1 MYTELLSPRDTQFGQ
16 TCLSPFMLP
25 GEAVDIS
32 EESGSVVRLTHW
44 GRIVEVPENRAL
56 YLAGCRGGRGGSYW
70 KIVSDDCQFVTPNND
85 DEWEVVK
92 PILKELAQ
100 RGVFVLTEFNLPA
113 IKEKCRQSYYS
124 SSDGTLINEVFGG
137 GRIAPEKMG
146 ELGLMFAGD
155 ASKQITKCYFDPTHQ
170 LRDWTFCDWHEDIYH
185 DRCHCMEDK
194 MLQVPALSTKD
205 GQSVPVLMYD
215 VNMPP
220 NCPCLG
226 RHILVT
232 HPGAPIKICPLSEVM
247 SKVDAATLV
256 VVDASIPVQRE
267 TGKNFD
273 HAHFELLMKSI
284 YLSDFSG
291 LLRHYEGV
299 YGDFTTQ
306 FREYKKGLNTPA
318 DHANADNLLKEL
330 ASCSVV
336 TEVEETV
343 RKLATLQLV
352 KENAIRLD
360 FLPAATNE
368 SIGVGMELVA
378 INDLQELA
386 DSYEQKYFVDD
397 CLNELV
403 TRSTFGCVS
412 TGEFFG
418 ASERN
423 DERLMS
429 LSAKATELL
438 QVLGDISEAIKKVLK
453 PFAAKTRDV
462 SVKVNARSLMPCSVC
477 CLSGALQKSFS

>member
-1 MYTELLSPRDTQFGQ
+1 MYIELFPSRKTEFGQ

-25 GEAVDIS
+25 GEAVDIY
-32 EESGSVVRLTHW
+32 EESGNIVRFSNGRVV
-44 GRIVEVPENRAL
+44 VEVPENRAL
-56 YLAGCRGGRGGSYW
+56 FVASCCNDRYL
-70 KIVSDDCQFVTPNND
+70 KIVSDDCQFVTPDND

-137 GRIAPEKMG
+137 GKIAPEKMG

-155 ASKQITKCYFDPTHQ
+155 ASNQITKCYFDPTHQ
-170 LRDWTFCDWHEDIYH
+170 LKDWTFCDWSEYIYH
-185 DRCHCMEDK
+185 DYCSCIRYK
-194 MLQVPALSTKD
+194 TLLVPVLSTKD
-205 GQSVPVLMYD
+205 GQSVPIQMYD

-220 NCPCLG
+220 KCSCLCS
-226 RHILVT
+226 HFLVT
-232 HPGAPIKICPLSEVM
+232 HPCAPIKISPLSEVM

-256 VVDASIPVQRE
+256 VVDASISEQRE
-267 TGKNFD
+267 TEKKID
-273 HAHFELLMKSI
+273 HAHFELLRKSI
-284 YLSDFSG
+284 YLSNFSG
-291 LLRHYEGV
+291 LLRHYEDV

-306 FREYKKGLNTPA
+306 FREYKKGLDTPA
-318 DHANADNLLKEL
+318 DHANADNLLREL
-330 ASCSVV
+330 ASCSVL

-352 KENAIRLD
+352 KEHTIRLD
-360 FLPAATNE
+360 FLLAATNK
-368 SIGVGMELVA
+368 SIDFGMTLLA

-386 DSYEQKYFVDD
+386 DSYEQKYFADD

-403 TRSTFGCVS
+403 TRSTFGCVC
-412 TGEFFG
+412 TGEYFG

-423 DERLMS
+423 DERIMS

-438 QVLGDISEAIKKVLK
+438 QVLAGISETIKKLLK
-453 PFAAKTRDV
+453 PFAAQPPDV
-462 SVKVNARSLMPCSVC
+462 SEKIKALSLMSG
-477 CLSGALQKSFS
+477 LS

>member
-1 MYTELLSPRDTQFGQ
+1 MSLPLLVKAVHIDIYSRGNAQIGQ

-25 GEAVDIS
+25 GKAVDNS
-32 EESGSVVRLTHW
+32 AESGNIVRVSDW
-44 GRIVEVPENRAL
+44 GRIVVEVPENRAL
-56 YLAGCRGGRGGSYW
+56 LVANCGVDSNL

-85 DEWEVVK
+85 DEWEVFK

-124 SSDGTLINEVFGG
+124 SSDGTLINEVFE
-137 GRIAPEKMG
+137 GRIAPEKMS
-146 ELGLMFAGD
+146 EWGLMFAGD
-155 ASKQITKCYFDPTHQ
+155 ASNEITKCYFDPTHQ
-170 LRDWTFCDWHEDIYH
+170 LSDWTFCDSGEYIYH
-185 DRCHCMEDK
+185 DRCFCMEYRVR
-194 MLQVPALSTKD
+194 QVPVLSTKD
-205 GQSVPVLMYD
+205 GQSVPMQIYE

-220 NCPCLG
+220 NCPCWG

-232 HPGAPIKICPLSEVM
+232 HPCAPIKICPLSEVM

-267 TGKNFD
+267 AGKKFD
-273 HAHFELLMKSI
+273 QAYFESLRKSI

-291 LLRHYEGV
+291 LLRHYEDV

-318 DHANADNLLKEL
+318 DHASADNLLREL

-343 RKLATLQLV
+343 RKLATLQMV

-360 FLPAATNE
+360 FLPAATNK

-378 INDLQELA
+378 INELQELA

-397 CLNELV
+397 CLNELA
-403 TRSTFGCVS
+403 TTSTFGCVC
-412 TGEFFG
+412 TGEYFG

-423 DERLMS
+423 DELIMS

-438 QVLGDISEAIKKVLK
+438 QVLADISEAIKKVLK
-453 PFAAKTRDV
+453 PFATK
-462 SVKVNARSLMPCSVC
+462 P
-477 CLSGALQKSFS
+477 LQLDTEDAIGGDESELLI

>member
-1 MYTELLSPRDTQFGQ
+1 MYIELYPSRKTEFGQ

-25 GEAVDIS
+25 GEAVDIY
-32 EESGSVVRLTHW
+32 EESGNVVRVSH
-44 GRIVEVPENRAL
+44 GSRVVAEVPENRAL
-56 YLAGCRGGRGGSYW
+56 LLAGCCNDRYL
-70 KIVSDDCQFVTPNND
+70 KIVSDDCQFVTPDND

-137 GRIAPEKMG
+137 GEIAPEKMG

-155 ASKQITKCYFDPTHQ
+155 ASNQITKCYFDPAHQ
-170 LRDWTFCDWHEDIYH
+170 LKDWTFCDWHENIYH
-185 DRCHCMEDK
+185 DYCNCIK
-194 MLQVPALSTKD
+194 YKTLLVPVLSTKD
-205 GQSVPVLMYD
+205 GQSVPMQMYD

-220 NCPCLG
+220 NYPCLHC
-226 RHILVT
+226 HILVT
-232 HPGAPIKICPLSEVM
+232 HPGAPIKISPLSEVM

-256 VVDASIPVQRE
+256 VVDASISEQRE
-267 TGKNFD
+267 TEKKID
-273 HAHFELLMKSI
+273 HAHFESLRKSI
-284 YLSDFSG
+284 YLSNFSA
-291 LLRHYEGV
+291 LLRHYGDV

-306 FREYKKGLNTPA
+306 FREYKKGLDTPA
-318 DHANADNLLKEL
+318 DHANADNLLREL

-343 RKLATLQLV
+343 RKLAILQLV
-352 KENAIRLD
+352 KEHTIRLD
-360 FLPAATNE
+360 FLLAATNK
-368 SIGVGMELVA
+368 SIGVGMELMA

-386 DSYEQKYFVDD
+386 DCYEQKYFADD
-397 CLNELV
+397 GLNELV
-403 TRSTFGCVS
+403 TRSTFGCVC
-412 TGEFFG
+412 TGEYFG
-418 ASERN
+418 ASERK

-438 QVLGDISEAIKKVLK
+438 QVLADISEAIKKVLK
-453 PFAAKTRDV
+453 PFATKPCDAF
-462 SVKVNARSLMPCSVC
+462 VKVKACS
-477 CLSGALQKSFS
+477 

>member
-1 MYTELLSPRDTQFGQ
+1 MYIDFYSRGYAQIGQ

-32 EESGSVVRLTHW
+32 EESGNIVRVFDW
-44 GRIVEVPENRAL
+44 GRIVVEAPENRAL
-56 YLAGCRGGRGGSYW
+56 LVANCCNDSDL
-70 KIVSDDCQFVTPNND
+70 KIVSDDCQFVTPDND

-124 SSDGTLINEVFGG
+124 SSDGTLINEVFE
-137 GRIAPEKMG
+137 GRIAPEKMA

-155 ASKQITKCYFDPTHQ
+155 ASNQITKCYFDPTHQ
-170 LRDWTFCDWHEDIYH
+170 LKDWTFCDWHEYIYH
-185 DRCHCMEDK
+185 DYCSCIRYK
-194 MLQVPALSTKD
+194 TLLVPVLSTKD
-205 GQSVPVLMYD
+205 GQSVPMQMYD

-220 NCPCLG
+220 NYPCLH

-232 HPGAPIKICPLSEVM
+232 HPGAPIKISPLSEVM

-267 TGKNFD
+267 AGKKFD
-273 HAHFELLMKSI
+273 QAYFESLRKSI

-291 LLRHYEGV
+291 LLRHYEDV

-318 DHANADNLLKEL
+318 DHANADNLLREL
-330 ASCSVV
+330 ASCSVA

-343 RKLATLQLV
+343 RKLATLQMV

-360 FLPAATNE
+360 FLLAATNK

-378 INDLQELA
+378 INELQELA

-403 TRSTFGCVS
+403 TRSTFGYVC
-412 TGEFFG
+412 TGEYFG

-423 DERLMS
+423 ERLMS
-429 LSAKATELL
+429 LSAKATELI
-438 QVLGDISEAIKKVLK
+438 QVLADISEAIKKVLK
-453 PFAAKTRDV
+453 PFATKPIDAF
-462 SVKVNARSLMPCSVC
+462 VKVKLVP
-477 CLSGALQKSFS
+477 

>member
-1 MYTELLSPRDTQFGQ
+1 MYIELFPSRKTQFEQ

-25 GEAVDIS
+25 GEAVDIYA
-32 EESGSVVRLTHW
+32 ESGNVVRVSH
-44 GRIVEVPENRAL
+44 GSRVVAEVPENRAL
-56 YLAGCRGGRGGSYW
+56 LVASCCNDRYL
-70 KIVSDDCQFVTPNND
+70 KIVSDDCQFVTPDND

-124 SSDGTLINEVFGG
+124 SSDGTLINEVFE
-137 GRIAPEKMG
+137 GRIAPEKMA
-146 ELGLMFAGD
+146 EKGLMFAGD
-155 ASKQITKCYFDPTHQ
+155 ASKEITKCYFDPTHQ
-170 LRDWTFCDWHEDIYH
+170 LSDWTFCDAGEYIYH
-185 DRCHCMEDK
+185 DYCSCIIYK
-194 MLQVPALSTKD
+194 TLLVPVLSTKD
-205 GQSVPVLMYD
+205 GQSVPMQMYD
-215 VNMPP
+215 VNMSP
-220 NCPCLG
+220 NCPCLD

-232 HPGAPIKICPLSEVM
+232 HPGAPIKISPLSEVM
-247 SKVDAATLV
+247 SKVDAAALV
-256 VVDASIPVQRE
+256 VVDASILEQRE
-267 TGKNFD
+267 TEKKID
-273 HAHFELLMKSI
+273 HAHFESLRKSI
-284 YLSDFSG
+284 YLSNFSG
-291 LLRHYEGV
+291 LLRHYEDV

-318 DHANADNLLKEL
+318 DHANADNLLREL

-352 KENAIRLD
+352 KEHTIRLD
-360 FLPAATNE
+360 FLLAETNN

-386 DSYEQKYFVDD
+386 DSYEQKYFADD

-403 TRSTFGCVS
+403 TRSTFGCVC
-412 TGEFFG
+412 TGEYFG
-418 ASERN
+418 ATERN
-423 DERLMS
+423 ERVMS

-438 QVLGDISEAIKKVLK
+438 QVLADISEAIKKVLK
-453 PFAAKTRDV
+453 PFATKPSDAF
-462 SVKVNARSLMPCSVC
+462 VKVKACSLMSCSVC
-477 CLSGALQKSFS
+477 CLSRVLRKSCS